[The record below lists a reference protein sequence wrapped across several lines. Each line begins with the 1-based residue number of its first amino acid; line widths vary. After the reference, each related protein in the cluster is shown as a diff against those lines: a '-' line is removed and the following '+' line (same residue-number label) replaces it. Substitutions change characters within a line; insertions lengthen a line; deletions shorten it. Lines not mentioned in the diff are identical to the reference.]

1 MKDIVKIVD
10 TCEVCKSTHLR
21 EILNLGEQPLCD
33 DLIEIG
39 SSNVNHRYPIVVLY
53 CDNCNTAH
61 QKFQISREVL
71 FPSNYHYRAGLTK
84 DVLSG
89 MRDFVSECEIRVG
102 SLKGKKVIDI
112 GCNDGSLLGYFKQKG
127 AITIGVEPTDA
138 INDSDNRIDFMI
150 NDYFN
155 INTASNIFEEHGYPD
170 IISFTNVFAHIDDL
184 HSLMK
189 AVKRIVGKKT
199 ILVIENHY
207 LGSVIEGM
215 QFDTFYHEHPRTYS
229 IQSFIHISSS
239 LGLTLNDVQ
248 LPKRYGG
255 NIRVFMS
262 NQGVLNTK
270 KGNVLAALD
279 KENNILKNIDN
290 MANYIVSWKEDTIK
304 KISDLND
311 SNLKIAAKAFPAR
324 ASIIINYLG
333 LDENDISAVIEQ
345 PNSKKV
351 GLKVPGTNI
360 PIVGSSDFDQY
371 DVLINLAWHINDEIK
386 NYLEEASFNGDLF
399 AILPKFKKIN

>member
-10 TCEVCKSTHLR
+10 TCEVCNSVDLR
-21 EILNLGEQPLCD
+21 EILNLGKQPLCD
-33 DLIEIG
+33 DLIEIER
-39 SSNVNHRYPIVVLY
+39 SDINHKYPIVVLY
-53 CDNCNTAH
+53 CENCNTAH
-61 QKFQISREVL
+61 QKYQISREVL

-89 MRDFVSECEIRVG
+89 MKDFVSECELKVG
-102 SLKGKKVIDI
+102 GLEGKKVVDI
-112 GCNDGSLLGYFKQKG
+112 GCNDGSLLGFFKEKG
-127 AITIGVEPTDA
+127 AITIGVEPTNA
-138 INDSDNRIDFMI
+138 INDSDEKIDFRI

-155 INTASNIFEEHGYPD
+155 MDTALSIFKEYGYPD

-189 AVKRIVGKKT
+189 AVNRIVGKKT

-262 NQGVLNTK
+262 NQGVLNMK
-270 KGNVLAALD
+270 EDNVLSLLD
-279 KENNILKNIDN
+279 KENSILKNIDN
-290 MANYIVSWKEDTIK
+290 MAKYIVSWKEDTLK
-304 KISDLND
+304 KMSDLNN
-311 SNLKIAAKAFPAR
+311 SNLRIAAKAFPAR

-360 PIVGSSDFDQY
+360 PIVGLSDFDQY
-371 DVLINLAWHINDEIK
+371 DVLINLAWHINGEIK
-386 NYLEEASFNGDLF
+386 KYLEESSFNGDLY
-399 AILPKFKKIN
+399 AILPKFEKIN